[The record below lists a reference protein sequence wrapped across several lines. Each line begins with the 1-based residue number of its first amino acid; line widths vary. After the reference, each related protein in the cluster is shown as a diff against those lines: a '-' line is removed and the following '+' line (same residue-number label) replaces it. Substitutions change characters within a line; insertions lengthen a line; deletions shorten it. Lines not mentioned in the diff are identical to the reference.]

1 MTNRTVEAV
10 LRLSAKLGSMAA
22 LDKVASKMAMVD
34 KKAQAFNRSQLAINR
49 TMAAMPIG
57 RFLGPAAVGYA
68 GYQAVKEF
76 SATERSLTRVGLT
89 LGASR
94 DEMKGIYGDINQYA
108 KTYALQSDK
117 IIETVQAYAA
127 AGASLSD
134 IRNDLGLLAKAQQ
147 AIDATGADT
156 VNSWD
161 AARKSLGLVSRDAE
175 RYFEYI
181 ASASAAGKFEGKDMA
196 QHLPSLLPSAA
207 KQGFQ
212 GLGGANRLMAALEVM
227 ADFTGTAGEAATA
240 VGDFLEKLSSP
251 DVERNLGKISGKF
264 AKDIKEAREN
274 GGDMFETM
282 HKVLMEATG
291 GDASKLSRIFG
302 DKEAR
307 SFATVLLKNF
317 ERLEAAQNKINAN
330 APGVL
335 DRNTTALLDDTQ
347 AKLDAMYGS
356 FGRLTE
362 ASGRLAASMG
372 MGGGIAW
379 AADKIDG
386 VAEQLDRS
394 AAINAGLEKSGFDS
408 LPERLLWRLDRDD
421 NSAEGKRDRDNMAW
435 RGGYRSQS
443 DRMAI
448 KGYDTYAKSRLAGQP
463 RTPAYIGQIGED
475 GIPYPAAYGS
485 PDSAGEVVIH
495 RQSSSLHPTQLT
507 AGREM
512 NPIADKMMVDFQPLG
527 AEFERRIASGGQDA
541 GQSIA
546 DRLQNSGSEMSNAIA
561 AMLKGM
567 GSQIGA
573 EQAAAFNANV
583 RPVPIGPAP
592 RSGGIRADTG
602 KSQAGQYGGP
612 R

>member
-1 MTNRTVEAV
+1 MSNRPIEAQ
-10 LRLSAKLGSMAA
+10 LRISSKLGSMAA
-22 LDKVASKMAMVD
+22 FDKMAGKMAALDKRAK
-34 KKAQAFNRSQLAINR
+34 AFNRSQSMINR
-49 TMAAMPIG
+49 TIAAMPIG

-76 SATERSLTRVGLT
+76 AATERSLTRVGLT

-134 IRNDLGLLAKAQQ
+134 IRSDLGLLAKAQQ

-175 RYFEYI
+175 RYFEKI
-181 ASASAAGKFEGKDMA
+181 AAASAAGKFEGKDMA
-196 QHLPSLLPSAA
+196 RELPGLLPSAA
-207 KQGFQ
+207 KQGFR
-212 GLGGANRLMAALEVM
+212 GLEGASQIMAALEVM
-227 ADFTGTAGEAATA
+227 ADFTGSSGEAATA

-264 AKDIKEAREN
+264 AKDIKDAREN
-274 GGDMFETM
+274 GNSMFETM

-291 GDASKLSRIFG
+291 GDASKLTHIFG
-302 DKEAR
+302 DEQAR
-307 SFATVLLKNF
+307 NFATVLLTKLD
-317 ERLEAAQNKINAN
+317 RLKEAQDKIDKN
-330 APGVL
+330 APNIL

-347 AKLDAMYGS
+347 SKLDAMYES

-362 ASGRLAASMG
+362 ASGKLAASMG
-372 MGGGIAW
+372 LGGGIAW

-386 VAEQLDRS
+386 IAEGIDRS
-394 AAINAGLEKSGFDS
+394 AAINDGLEKNGVHGFAARSLWGVRSGEVEKND
-408 LPERLLWRLDRDD
+408 
-421 NSAEGKRDRDNMAW
+421 MAW

-443 DRMAI
+443 DRANI
-448 KGYDTYAKSRLAGQP
+448 KGYGAYGSSRVAGEP
-463 RTPAYIGQIGED
+463 RTPTYIGQIGED

-485 PDSAGEVVIH
+485 PDGGGDVVIH

-546 DRLQNSGSEMSNAIA
+546 DRLQNSGSEMGDAIA

-573 EQAAAFNANV
+573 EHAAAFNANV

-592 RSGGIRADTG
+592 RSGGVRADTG
-602 KSQAGQYGGP
+602 KSQAGQFGGP